1 MKGVYWCMGEIL
13 NNEHVFSLLI
23 ALPATGRVAH
33 THFNPITIIL
43 VFGCPRATKSVRFTL
58 LTC

>member
-1 MKGVYWCMGEIL
+1 MGANL

-23 ALPATGRVAH
+23 ALPATGRVDH

-43 VFGCPRATKSVRFTL
+43 VFGWPRATTSMRFTL